1 MTVKPNPNESYQGGV
16 RRVLWITL
24 ALNLAVVVGKLIAG
38 LAADSLSVI
47 SDAIH
52 SSVDSLNNIVGLVV
66 IKYAT
71 AEPDDEHPYG
81 HAKFETLAAFGI
93 AGFLFVT
100 CYELAKGAV
109 ARLVSSEHV
118 APEITWLTMATMV
131 VTIVVNVF
139 VTWYEKREGERLQS
153 DYLIADAAHTRSDVL
168 VSCGV
173 LAGLF
178 LVKFG
183 YAWFD
188 PLVSLFVAVMIAASG
203 YQIFKATIPVLVD
216 AAPIPP
222 QRIAEVVKLVAGVHS
237 AHDIRSRTHGGA
249 IFIEMHLHIA
259 ADEEHDSIRAHDI
272 TEEVEQAL
280 EQAFGRVTATI
291 HVEPLAVHKAI

>member
-1 MTVKPNPNESYQGGV
+1 MTNANTQPGYERGV

-38 LAADSLSVI
+38 ITANSLSVI

-109 ARLVSSEHV
+109 ARLVSSEQV
-118 APEITWLTMATMV
+118 VPEITWLTMATML
-131 VTIVVNVF
+131 VTIAVNIF
-139 VTWYEKREGERLQS
+139 VTMYEKREGERLQS
-153 DYLIADAAHTRSDVL
+153 DYLIADAAHTRSDVW

-178 LVKFG
+178 LVRLG
-183 YAWFD
+183 YVWLD
-188 PLVSLFVAVMIAASG
+188 PLVTLFVAVMIAASG

-222 QRIAEVVKLVAGVHS
+222 QRIAEVVEAVTGVHS
-237 AHDIRSRTHGGA
+237 AHDIRSRAHGGA
-249 IFIEMHLHIA
+249 IFIEMHLHVA
-259 ADEEHDSIRAHDI
+259 SDQEHDSVRTHDI
-272 TEEVEQAL
+272 TEQVEQAL

-291 HVEPLAVHKAI
+291 HVEPLAVHEIS